1 MQAYMAIESPKQI
14 GDCRE
19 SPMPDLFVKAV
30 PEFPIVVGTDP
41 NVGFGERFHMTI
53 HHYDV
58 AFPTMTKHYNIGF
71 GVVVHSAYRIQ

>member
-1 MQAYMAIESPKQI
+1 MIACSDEERFTAMQAYMAIESPKQI

-41 NVGFGERFHMTI
+41 NVGFES
-53 HHYDV
+53 
-58 AFPTMTKHYNIGF
+58 ANIRR
-71 GVVVHSAYRIQ
+71 AEALRIRASL